1 MTTTLTKPE
10 RPEKA
15 TRRERGNH
23 SRPAVRRRN
32 WPGGLAG
39 WIWLVVVA
47 IPLYWMLIT
56 SLKAQSTYYT
66 SNPLVPSGDPT
77 LDNYQLVIESDFLTY
92 FVNSVVATAG
102 AVIPAV
108 AFSFMAAYA
117 IVRGWR
123 FRFLRAVNGLFL
135 MGLAIPLQATV
146 IPVYL
151 IIIKLHLYDSLL
163 ALILPSIAFAIPLSV
178 LVLANFIR
186 DVPNELFDSMRV
198 DGATEWTTLWR
209 LAAPLTRPALTTVT
223 IYNALTIW
231 NGFLLPLILTQS
243 PSKRTLPLALW
254 SFQGQYGVNV
264 PAVLAAVVLTTL
276 PILALY
282 VFGRR
287 QLLSGL
293 TAGFSR

>member
-1 MTTTLTKPE
+1 MTATLPEARRPPGTTGRE
-10 RPEKA
+10 RP
-15 TRRERGNH
+15 RR
-23 SRPAVRRRN
+23 SPRPARRRN
-32 WPGGLAG
+32 WAGGLAG

-47 IPLYWMLIT
+47 VPLYWTLIT
-56 SLKAQSTYYT
+56 SLKAQSRYYG

-77 LDNYQLVIESDFLTY
+77 LDNYRLVIESDFLRY
-92 FVNSVVATAG
+92 FVNSVLVTAG
-102 AVIPAV
+102 AVVPAV
-108 AFSFMAAYA
+108 LFSFMAAYA

-123 FRFLRAVNGLFL
+123 MRVLRAMNGLFL

-151 IIIKLHLYDSLL
+151 IIIKLHLYDTLL

-178 LVLANFIR
+178 LVLANFVR
-186 DVPNELFDSMRV
+186 DVPKELFDSMRV

-209 LAAPLTRPALTTVT
+209 LAAPLTRPAILTVT
-223 IYNALTIW
+223 IFNALTIW
-231 NGFLLPLILTQS
+231 NGFLLPLVLTQS
-243 PSKRTLPLALW
+243 PERRTLPLALW
-254 SFQGQYGVNV
+254 TFQGQYSVNV

-276 PILALY
+276 PVLVLY
-282 VFGRR
+282 AFGRR